1 MARKGGS
8 KVTKVYKVSK
18 VFKPKRRKPAFVTS
32 VRPGTHPKGRSL
44 ALSVVIRDMLG
55 LAKTTREARVIL
67 REGRIKVDGKVVKDP
82 RRGIGF
88 MDVISIP
95 AINKHYR
102 VVYDQMRRLAL
113 RETSE
118 PEFKLCRVQNKTMT
132 KKGLQLNLHDGRNI
146 LIKEGKYKTGDT
158 LKVALPTQKILDRYP
173 MEKGSIAYV
182 FGGKHAG
189 EMGNIVEIL
198 PGTLTR
204 EPLVTLKAG
213 DKEFQTSK
221 EYAFV
226 IGTKT
231 PAIKLEGEMSDKGK

>member
-1 MARKGGS
+1 MAKKGGS
-8 KVTKVYKVSK
+8 KVTKVYKASK

-32 VRPGTHPKGRSL
+32 VRPGPHPKDRSV
-44 ALSVVIRDMLG
+44 ALSVVIRDMLN
-55 LAKTTREARVIL
+55 LARTAREARVIL
-67 REGRIKVDGKVVKDP
+67 REGRVKVDGKVVKDP

-102 VVYDQMRRLAL
+102 VVYDETRRLTL
-113 RETSE
+113 RETNE
-118 PEFKLCRVQNKTMT
+118 PDFKLCRIQNKTMT

-146 LIKEGKYKTGDT
+146 LVDKDEYKTGDT
-158 LKVALPTQKILDRYP
+158 IKIAIPSQKILEHYP
-173 MEKGSIAYV
+173 MKEGSIVYV

-189 EMGNIVEIL
+189 EVGNVVEIL

-204 EPLVTLKAG
+204 EPLVTLKSG

-231 PAIKLEGEMSDKGK
+231 PAIKLEGETSDKGR